1 MRALRILLIVLAVV
15 IGLPVALLLIVFAA
29 AQTGPGKRL
38 IADQAGSLASSPEMQ
53 VSVGAIEGFV
63 PFDMTVRDVAVSDP
77 AGKMVTVD
85 WARLAWSPSA
95 LLRRTLRVDAVEAGT
110 VTVDR
115 LPAGGAEPEPE
126 PSSTGFSLPRLPV
139 DIRLDRLNVERIA
152 VGPAVAGLAATL
164 SVAGDAQL
172 GDPSQGLAA
181 NLAVRRLDGAA
192 GDITARLAFI
202 PSTEQLDVAVSVQ
215 EPPGGLI
222 ASMAQFPGQPP
233 VDLKLNGT
241 GTLRDWRATLTGK
254 VGDLGGVEGQVRIEP
269 GEGRRRLTVD
279 LNADAARLVPAALA
293 ATAAPLLQGRTTL
306 KVEAEI
312 ADAGPITIRQLD
324 AKAAAGSVSITG
336 SVNPTGNQV
345 DLAYTLQA
353 GAAAGFATLLP
364 PGTGWDV
371 AGGRRHRQGRAGCAG
386 RRRCDPRRRAAPGSV
401 CRRHPGGRPDGD
413 AAGPVLRPRSPD
425 RAARHRLRR
434 RPGARRPAARDGS
447 RPHPAA
453 QLRRQRHPVGQ
464 DGDRPAG
471 DPAGRRGPDR
481 QRPGRRDGAVRRRHA
496 APDLCRSR
504 PLLRPGR
511 PADLRRPRPDGEADA
526 DRGRRRHPGMDR
538 HHRRAERRGHAD
550 RRRAGAG
557 RRH

>member
-77 AGKMVTVD
+77 KGPMVTVD

-152 VGPAVAGLAATL
+152 IGPAVAGLAATL
-164 SVAGDAQL
+164 SAAGDAQL

-222 ASMAQFPGQPP
+222 ATMAQFPGQPP
-233 VDLKLNGT
+233 VDLKLDGT
-241 GTLRDWRATLTGK
+241 GTLSDWRATLSGK
-254 VGDLGGVEGQVRIEP
+254 VGDLGGVDGQVRIEP

-279 LNADAARLVPAALA
+279 LNADAAKLAPAGIA
-293 ATAAPLLQGRTTL
+293 ALLQGRTTL
-306 KVEAEI
+306 QAEAEI
-312 ADAGPITIRQLD
+312 ADAGQISIRQLD
-324 AKAAAGSVSITG
+324 ATAAAGSVSVTG
-336 SVNPTGNQV
+336 SVDPTGNQV
-345 DLAYTLQA
+345 DLAYKLQA

-364 PGTGWDV
+364 PGTGWDSLAVDGTAKGALDAPVV
-371 AGGRRHRQGRAGCAG
+371 AAAIRGAGLRQAPYGADTLAVDLTATPQGPFSDPDAPINLHVTASAAGLALGDPQMEAAAG
-386 RRRCDPRRRAAPGSV
+386 RS
-401 CRRHPGGRPDGD
+401 
-413 AAGPVLRPRSPD
+413 LQLS
-425 RAARHRLRR
+425 L
-434 RPGARRPAARDGS
+434 DGS
-447 RPHPAA
+447 ATQSGKA
-453 QLRRQRHPVGQ
+453 VI
-464 DGDRPAG
+464 DRLET
-471 DPAGRRGPDR
+471 RL
-481 QRPGRRDGAVRRRHA
+481 DGAVLTA
-496 APDLCRSR
+496 SGQGDGMAPSGAGTLHLSA
-504 PLLRPGR
+504 
-511 PADLRRPRPDGEADA
+511 ADLSRFSGLVGQPIAGNLDLTVKPTLAADGAATLEWDGTIGEAKVEA
-526 DRGRRRHPGMDR
+526 TPTAAVLG
-538 HHRRAERRGHAD
+538 
-550 RRRAGAG
+550 
-557 RRH
+557 